1 MRGNNIYTVN
11 PVLARATAS
20 SNRSASTQFQG
31 NISNMSVS
39 EKSVLSS
46 VVSNIS
52 PNQFAYSNV
61 NANGGIISANTETD
75 VLYIT
80 TESPI
85 STEVANDVLLFKIV
99 EDPNHLFVTQ
109 AKITEWDNK
118 AGKNHTHKGEDIT
131 SGIIAPE
138 VIALLP
144 ISHINGLTI
153 KLSDIDTS
161 IGNRYTK
168 PEVDLMI
175 SALQSSINQLAADIV
190 NQPNSYSSAY
200 IDETFATKASVTLVS
215 NALNSHITTGMHITQ
230 AERTLLSCFSIV
242 DGRIEV
248 SVDFYSLGEISAY
261 GVGSGSGG
269 GSGLITSVLGSAG
282 LGGSYLDSDLTN
294 TFNAYTINL
303 INNNLTSALGRIGT
317 LETNTP
323 NVVWGTAT
331 SQYSPLTINS
341 VSRNLSLD
349 GHTHNYLPLSGGNLT
364 GALTINGN
372 TIWHAG
378 NDGAGSGL
386 EADTLD
392 ALHGSAYMRY
402 EGWVNNPGYNANT
415 MAGNTSGF
423 TYANNAPFTGPVA
436 NIESGGYNLEIN
448 AQYNNDSLIAY
459 RVKNADSGTWNTW
472 RSFYNSANANLKTV
486 DWAAKNLAAVN
497 ISADGTFLSSGAAT
511 LRSTLDVDGLS
522 TLKGISVTNG
532 TYSKAISVGSNGGIQ
547 IAGVID
553 SFTYSLPATIGWY
566 RVAVAP
572 VGIERLIGQFDI
584 SWTLSSYYGAV
595 SLTAG
600 MMYAS
605 SPFISQSAYTTF
617 GTCITKSRIV
627 YHTSYSG
634 NYAYLEIY
642 NETGKAV
649 SLTVKG
655 YDLVGWT
662 LYSSNTVGGIPTNY
676 SNKEL
681 THTSGYVTSGNIYA
695 LGEVTAYSASDI
707 RLKKNI
713 NSIVS
718 ALPTIDRL
726 NPVTY
731 NWNSTAKELNNM
743 KTDGLE
749 YGLIAQELE
758 GILPEL
764 VHPLYSDYKA
774 IDYIKLIPL
783 LIKGIQ
789 ELNKKIK
796 DHGIN

>member
-190 NQPNSYSSAY
+190 NQPNSYSRVY

-230 AERTLLSCFSIV
+230 AERTLLSYFSIV
-242 DGRIEV
+242 DGKIKV

-269 GSGLITSVLGSAG
+269 SGGAVELN
-282 LGGSYLDSDLTN
+282 DLTDVM
-294 TFNAYTINL
+294 L
-303 INNNLTSALGRIGT
+303 
-317 LETNTP
+317 
-323 NVVWGTAT
+323 
-331 SQYSPLTINS
+331 NS
-341 VSRNLSLD
+341 
-349 GHTHNYLPLSGGNLT
+349 
-364 GALTINGN
+364 
-372 TIWHAG
+372 
-378 NDGAGSGL
+378 
-386 EADTLD
+386 
-392 ALHGSAYMRY
+392 
-402 EGWVNNPGYNANT
+402 
-415 MAGNTSGF
+415 
-423 TYANNAPFTGPVA
+423 PVA
-436 NIESGGYNLEIN
+436 NNILKYNGTAWVNSILDLSTYATTAYVNAAINTKEPSLGNPSTTGYVLSSTN
-448 AQYNNDSLIAY
+448 AGTRSWVALPTQYTHPTYTTN
-459 RVKNADSGTWNTW
+459 VTG
-472 RSFYNSANANLKTV
+472 
-486 DWAAKNLAAVN
+486 
-497 ISADGTFLSSGAAT
+497 SSGAPGAGGT
-511 LRSTLDVDGLS
+511 FDVINAVSINSMGHFIGYNVRTITMPS
-522 TLKGISVTNG
+522 GYTHPVSPITPGTYRSVTVNNLGHVNAG
-532 TYSKAISVGSNGGIQ
+532 TNPTTLGGYGITDAMKASTV
-547 IAGVID
+547 
-553 SFTYSLPATIGWY
+553 TYTLPATIGW
-566 RVAVAP
+566 RRIAVSS
-572 VGIERLIGQFDI
+572 VGVERPFGKFNI

-595 SLTAG
+595 DLTIG
-600 MMYAS
+600 TMYS
-605 SPFISQSAYTTF
+605 SGAFISQDAYTNF

-627 YHTSYSG
+627 YHTTYSG
-634 NYAYLEIY
+634 NYAYVEVY
-642 NETGKAV
+642 NETGAAV

-758 GILPEL
+758 GVLPEL